1 MADASAAVEVRMV
14 IMTTFQVNERSYCK
28 QTRRIL
34 TEAGIVEARCGSSC
48 VRTSANGRGCVKTRN
63 AIRVRSILFVFQKK
77 KSQNCT
83 WVHQKRIVEA
93 LKTSQR
99 GFLHTLGRLLPV
111 AVYQRACTP
120 HSIDARRHF
129 VARSHKQA

>member
-1 MADASAAVEVRMV
+1 MSRRMVEVSPARKTGPSIDQMADASAAVEVRMV

-77 KSQNCT
+77 MSQNCT
-83 WVHQKRIVEA
+83 WVTKNA
-93 LKTSQR
+93 SSK
-99 GFLHTLGRLLPV
+99 
-111 AVYQRACTP
+111 
-120 HSIDARRHF
+120 
-129 VARSHKQA
+129 